1 MSGANGTNP
10 DVPSKQSAFLHLGPA
25 KVVDPNFVPKISEPF
40 PTPELMVDGLAAI
53 AVANGA
59 LRLTLYS
66 ERQPVGENAP
76 EIERIVVGR
85 LVLTPQSA
93 EIVAATLRAVLD
105 DLAPTGAIAATS
117 PARAV
122 T

>member
-1 MSGANGTNP
+1 MLGANGTIP

-25 KVVDPNFVPKISEPF
+25 KVVDANFVPKISEPF
-40 PTPELMVDGLAAI
+40 STPELMVDGLAAI

-76 EIERIVVGR
+76 EIERVVVGR

-105 DLAPTGAIAATS
+105 ELAATGAIAVTS